1 MEPKPTMSRDRNGRF
16 ISGGKPGP
24 GRPPGSRNRLAED
37 FLADLCADWAQHG
50 VAVIAKVRREHPAV
64 YLRTV
69 ASLIPRELSP
79 PVQDE
84 YAHLTDEQ
92 LAQRLIEVGQQVL
105 AGPR

>member
-1 MEPKPTMSRDRNGRF
+1 VRNKKS
-16 ISGGKPGP
+16 IA
-24 GRPPGSRNRLAED
+24 PGSRNRLAED

-69 ASLIPRELSP
+69 ASLIPRELP
-79 PVQDE
+79 PPAQDE

-92 LAQRLIEVGQQVL
+92 LAQLLIELGQQVL
-105 AGPR
+105 AGPGD